1 MVTDEIYAI
10 DMGGGK
16 SSCVILE
23 DVSPTL
29 TCTHYGEPVVMYTL
43 TEKRFFEWHEDEVAV
58 SLRAHSGSYGG
69 GERGVCN
76 KCRNIPLPNG

>member
-1 MVTDEIYAI
+1 MTMKTITV

-29 TCTHYGEPVVMYTL
+29 TCTHYEEPVVAY
-43 TEKRFFEWHEDEVAV
+43 EDTDREEVFP
-58 SLRAHSGSYGG
+58 LG
-69 GERGVCN
+69 RG
-76 KCRNIPLPNG
+76 